1 MHAVPYKSCR
11 HYTAPTVFSY
21 RASLQ
26 HFSLA
31 KLQCCSLI
39 SRPERR
45 GVISRGSVAQAVYKD
60 EVNDEAV
67 MLSSHIYFGTSTHIC
82 CPSIWL

>member
-26 HFSLA
+26 HF
-31 KLQCCSLI
+31 
-39 SRPERR
+39 
-45 GVISRGSVAQAVYKD
+45 VYKD